1 MNFTMMKFRAM
12 MLCLLVMLFAGSL
25 ISCSSDDDD
34 SPKRETPTEDTEVPT
49 SGTAMFYFT
58 PSEGDLLLCDVTIEY
73 TDASGKLQTETITGE
88 WKKQI
93 KFASLPANGTIAIK
107 RSLKANVEL
116 AKDHYKF
123 GYTEQS
129 VFYANYAS
137 GAKPAGHNHGS
148 SANIS
153 IGKDKVEHY
162 VVDRHPVIISY
173 SYTIDKKKDSDGS
186 FVTFGK

>member
-1 MNFTMMKFRAM
+1 
-12 MLCLLVMLFAGSL
+12 
-25 ISCSSDDDD
+25 
-34 SPKRETPTEDTEVPT
+34 
-49 SGTAMFYFT
+49 MFYFT
-58 PSEGDLLLCDVTIEY
+58 PSEGDLLLCDVTVEY

-129 VFYANYAS
+129 VFMQ
-137 GAKPAGHNHGS
+137 
-148 SANIS
+148 IMQ
-153 IGKDKVEHY
+153 
-162 VVDRHPVIISY
+162 VVLNLQAIIMVVVQ
-173 SYTIDKKKDSDGS
+173 I
-186 FVTFGK
+186 FR